1 MEVICALVFAS
12 WLVCQADLLEESL
25 PQRPHHIRW
34 QVVHDPDEHFS
45 KALND
50 VWAVN
55 SLHHHLQHH
64 RYALSLNNQHTHK
77 HMVCNFASSF
87 LQNMLIVDYIV

>member
-64 RYALSLNNQHTHK
+64 RFALSHQQPAYAQAYGMQSCIKLFAK
-77 HMVCNFASSF
+77 HA
-87 LQNMLIVDYIV
+87 VDYIV